1 MVTDSLSVSQT
12 PLNTKWLDGILKRQ
26 TEYVSLLMTFTKLLE
41 KFLSKKKFQSCICR
55 NVNSSKV
62 SYAIKISYVASLMF
76 CFLIN
81 VTQTLSIEFML
92 IWPFNS

>member
-41 KFLSKKKFQSCICR
+41 KFLSKKKVSVVYLQKCQFLEGLLR
-55 NVNSSKV
+55 N
-62 SYAIKISYVASLMF
+62 
-76 CFLIN
+76 
-81 VTQTLSIEFML
+81 
-92 IWPFNS
+92 